1 MRAEPIREPYQ
12 RALEADTRRVLGEL
26 QPEEGDA
33 GVRADLLAR
42 LQAMVTGVSSRAILR
57 KFGSSVSGLHSK
69 GADLDLTLVIEG
81 AELKDMEPELQ
92 RTVIKELAQVF
103 EESGQLSE
111 VHARPMARVPVIAM
125 ADKASGLKCD
135 ICMCNRWRCSTRG

>member
-1 MRAEPIREPYQ
+1 MCAEPIREPYQ

-33 GVRADLLAR
+33 DVRADLLAR

-69 GADLDLTLVIEG
+69 APT
-81 AELKDMEPELQ
+81 
-92 RTVIKELAQVF
+92 
-103 EESGQLSE
+103 
-111 VHARPMARVPVIAM
+111 
-125 ADKASGLKCD
+125 
-135 ICMCNRWRCSTRG
+135 ST